1 MRPGWR
7 PAVAEPRAPR
17 RLATVLAAVAFL
29 ALLAAPAAIRH
40 FASASSDKGGLAS
53 SRPTALERYGFAFDE
68 VSGPAGIRF
77 RHASPVLDPKLEPI
91 MPLVAAYGAAVS
103 VVDVDRD
110 GWQDLY
116 LTTSAVDGHNALY
129 RNLGD
134 GTFVDVAVE
143 LGLADVNRR
152 TTGVSMGAVWG
163 DYDNDGHEDVFLYK
177 WGRPELFHNDGG
189 RGFTR
194 VSEHLGLPAWL
205 NANAAVWFDFDADGW
220 LDLFVGCFYPADV
233 DLWNLPHTRIMPE
246 SLEYAQDG
254 GRNYL
259 LRNRGDGSFE
269 EIGQAAG
276 LYATRWTLAA
286 AAADVDRDGDA
297 DLFVAND
304 YGVNELYLNE
314 GGRRFREVGR
324 EAGLA
329 RAPKSGMNASF
340 GDVFNRDEWVL
351 YVSNISEPGVLI
363 HGNDLWVPT
372 RAAGGYPAYQNLA
385 GEFGVELAG
394 FAFGAQFGDLN
405 NDGWLDLFVTNGYVS
420 GETRDS
426 YWYDYS
432 LVAGGHRSIIVEAG
446 NWPPLRG
453 RSLSGYQEDRVW
465 LNHGTGRFR
474 DVTRAV
480 GAGNTRDGRAVALAD
495 LWNRGVLDAVVANQ
509 RGPVLVYR
517 TTATPVNGWV
527 AFALEGTRSNRSAI
541 GAEVHLYAA
550 GQHQMRQVEG
560 GNGFAAQNQR
570 RAQFGLGTTTVL
582 DSVVVRWP
590 SGAVQTVAAPA
601 INRLHA
607 LREPE

>member
-7 PAVAEPRAPR
+7 PAVAEPPAPP
-17 RLATVLAAVAFL
+17 RLVSVLAAVVFL
-29 ALLAAPAAIRH
+29 VLLAVPAAIRLV
-40 FASASSDKGGLAS
+40 ASASDEGGVAL
-53 SRPTALERYGFAFDE
+53 SRSAALERYGFAFEE
-68 VSGPAGIRF
+68 VSSPAGIRF
-77 RHASPVLDPKLEPI
+77 RHESPALDAKLEPI

-116 LTTSAVDGHNALY
+116 VTTSAVDGHNALY

-134 GTFVDVAVE
+134 GTFDDVAAR
-143 LGLADVNRR
+143 LGVADVNRR
-152 TTGVSMGAVWG
+152 ATGVSMGAVWA
-163 DYDNDGHEDVFLYK
+163 DYDNDGYEDLFLYK
-177 WGRPELFHNDGG
+177 WGRPELFHNDRGL
-189 RGFTR
+189 GFTR
-194 VSEHLGLPAWL
+194 VSEHLGLPGWI
-205 NANAAVWFDFDADGW
+205 NANTAVWFDFDADGW
-220 LDLFVGCFYPADV
+220 LDLFVGCFYPPDV

-269 EIGQAAG
+269 EIGQTAG
-276 LYATRWTLAA
+276 FRATRWTLAA
-286 AAADVDRDGDA
+286 AAADVDRDGDP

-329 RAPKSGMNASF
+329 RVPKSGMNASF
-340 GDVFNRDEWVL
+340 GDVFNRGEWVL
-351 YVSNISEPGVLI
+351 YVSNISEPGVLM

-372 RAAGGYPAYQNLA
+372 HAAGADPGYQNLA
-385 GEFGVELAG
+385 GAFGVELAG

-432 LVAGGHRSIIVEAG
+432 LVAGGHRSIIADAR
-446 NWPPLRG
+446 NWPALRG
-453 RSLSGYQEDRVW
+453 RSLSGHQEDHVW
-465 LNHGTGRFR
+465 LNDGVGRFR

-480 GAGNTRDGRAVALAD
+480 GAANTHDGRAVALAD
-495 LWNRGVLDAVVANQ
+495 LWNRGVLDAVVANE
-509 RGPVLVYR
+509 RGPLLVYR
-517 TTATPVNGWV
+517 TTATPTHGWI
-527 AFALEGTRSNRSAI
+527 AFALEGARSNRSAI

-550 GQHQMRQVEG
+550 GQHQMRQIEG

-570 RAQFGLGTTTVL
+570 RAHFGLGTGTTL

-590 SGAVQTVAAPA
+590 SGVVQTVMAPA
-601 INRLHA
+601 LNRLHTV
-607 LREPE
+607 REPE

>member
-1 MRPGWR
+1 
-7 PAVAEPRAPR
+7 VS
-17 RLATVLAAVAFL
+17 VLAAVVFL
-29 ALLAAPAAIRH
+29 ALLAVPAAIRLV
-40 FASASSDKGGLAS
+40 ASASDEAGVAL
-53 SRPTALERYGFAFDE
+53 SRSAAIERYGFAFEE
-68 VSGPAGIRF
+68 VSSPAGIRF
-77 RHASPVLDPKLEPI
+77 RHESPALDARLEPI

-103 VVDVDRD
+103 IVDVDRD

-116 LTTSAVDGHNALY
+116 VTTSAVDGHNALY

-134 GTFVDVAVE
+134 GTFDDVAAR
-143 LGLADVNRR
+143 LGVADVNRR
-152 TTGVSMGAVWG
+152 ATGVSMGAVWA
-163 DYDNDGHEDVFLYK
+163 DYDNDGYEDLFLYK
-177 WGRPELFHNDGG
+177 WGRPELFHNDRGL
-189 RGFTR
+189 GFTR
-194 VSEHLGLPAWL
+194 VSEHLGLPGWI
-205 NANAAVWFDFDADGW
+205 NANTAVWFDFDADGW
-220 LDLFVGCFYPADV
+220 LDLFVGCFYPPDV

-276 LYATRWTLAA
+276 LHATRWTLAA
-286 AAADVDRDGDA
+286 AAADVDRDGDP

-314 GGRRFREVGR
+314 GSRRFREVGR

-329 RAPKSGMNASF
+329 RVPKSGMNASF
-340 GDVFNRDEWVL
+340 GDVFNRGEWVL

-372 RAAGGYPAYQNLA
+372 HAAGADPGYQNLA
-385 GEFGVELAG
+385 GAFGVELAG

-432 LVAGGHRSIIVEAG
+432 LVAGGHRSIIADAR
-446 NWPPLRG
+446 NWPALRG
-453 RSLSGYQEDRVW
+453 RSLSGYQEDHVW
-465 LNHGTGRFR
+465 LNDGVGRFR

-480 GAGNTRDGRAVALAD
+480 GAANTYDGRAVALAD

-517 TTATPVNGWV
+517 TTATPTHGWI
-527 AFALEGTRSNRSAI
+527 AFGLEGARSNRSAI

-550 GQHQMRQVEG
+550 GQHQMRQIEG

-570 RAQFGLGTTTVL
+570 RAHFGLGTGTTL

-590 SGAVQTVAAPA
+590 SGTVQTVMAPA
-601 INRLHA
+601 VNRLHTV
-607 LREPE
+607 REPE